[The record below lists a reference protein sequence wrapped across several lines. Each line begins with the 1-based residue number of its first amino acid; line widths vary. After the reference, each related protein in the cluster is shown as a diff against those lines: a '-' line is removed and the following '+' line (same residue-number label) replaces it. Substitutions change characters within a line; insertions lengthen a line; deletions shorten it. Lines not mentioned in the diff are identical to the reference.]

1 MFDLM
6 LALHVHSAGA
16 IKENNLDE
24 HNLVSDALA
33 TPRGRGVLE
42 TGSSPAHYLPPED
55 TIAPLHTA
63 ATRSKAL
70 L

>member
-1 MFDLM
+1 MSTI
-6 LALHVHSAGA
+6 VV
-16 IKENNLDE
+16 N
-24 HNLVSDALA
+24 DALA
-33 TPRGRGVLE
+33 KPRGRGVLE
-42 TGSSPAHYLPPED
+42 TGNTPAHYLPPED